1 MKVVAYNVKTFEKE
15 FLAKANDKK
24 HDITLI
30 SNALTLQTADYAKG
44 KMAVLVSTSDDV
56 GARVINKLADLGIR
70 YIATRSRGMD
80 HIDQA
85 AAKLMGIKLADAGSY
100 PARGIANLPITQ
112 QQASLIQEDLQEIA
126 EQTIRNLDMWQAENN

>member
-70 YIATRSRGMD
+70 YIATRSRGMN
-80 HIDQA
+80 HIDHPT
-85 AAKLMGIKLADAGSY
+85 AKLKGIKLADAGSY
-100 PARGIANLPITQ
+100 SADTIAKPHITQ
-112 QQASLIQEDLQEIA
+112 QQSSLIQEDLQQIA
-126 EQTIRNLDMWQAENN
+126 EQTIRNLDVWQAEGN

>member
-44 KMAVLVSTSDDV
+44 KKAVLVSTSDDV
-56 GARVINKLADLGIR
+56 GDRVITKLADLGIR
-70 YIATRSRGMD
+70 YIATRSRGME
-80 HIDQA
+80 HIHHA
-85 AAKLMGIKLADAGSY
+85 AAKLKGIKLADAGSY
-100 PARGIANLPITQ
+100 SVGTIANPQITQ
-112 QQASLIQEDLQEIA
+112 PQASFTEENLQQIA
-126 EQTIRNLDMWQAENN
+126 EQTIKNLDMWQAENN